1 MKFVE
6 DHIGANKDIPCPC
19 NHCLNVLHK
28 SQDVVLAHLMINGM
42 DVGYTKWV
50 YHGEIYNLSVDDPC
64 IVVDNAADA
73 DSDEEDNLFDL
84 LEEHQ
89 NLINNE
95 VEVDGHFRRIM
106 APGYS
111 KKGQATIP
119 FNVSKASASSIP
131 RRMSILDEPM
141 SKKVGAMTSTSLAQ
155 GKKELAFL
163 KSTSLSRIQTLL
175 SARGDPSHETPAH
188 VSGNQE
194 TPTTVPSTDV
204 PNVHSTHGAS
214 NSPTSSEAS
223 LEIRTGGTV
232 AAKDLDLFWLAA

>member
-1 MKFVE
+1 
-6 DHIGANKDIPCPC
+6 
-19 NHCLNVLHK
+19 
-28 SQDVVLAHLMINGM
+28 
-42 DVGYTKWV
+42 
-50 YHGEIYNLSVDDPC
+50 
-64 IVVDNAADA
+64 
-73 DSDEEDNLFDL
+73 
-84 LEEHQ
+84 
-89 NLINNE
+89 
-95 VEVDGHFRRIM
+95 IM